1 MAANPSGPGTR
12 RGPIWAPPERDSG
25 SLLLAAVYSLGFY
38 IVMSLV
44 MTLGFGFGG
53 IVDLAWVLVAA
64 AWVGTA
70 GWLIAHRRSRTTGL
84 GMVASVVVVGLVLL
98 IVAGL
103 GALTLQ
109 G

>member
-1 MAANPSGPGTR
+1 MKLRRSRSVRLIAALLV
-12 RGPIWAPPERDSG
+12 APVALTPM
-25 SLLLAAVYSLGFY
+25 LAAPAYAQ
-38 IVMSLV
+38 
-44 MTLGFGFGG
+44 FGFGG